1 MQTFLTTTPAPM
13 MEPITYN
20 LHSIPS
26 GAAGVRA
33 TLRHMAKI
41 VRAYKTN
48 PHIRELALELTRDL
62 PPKKWSAEAARI
74 HAFVRDEIRYIKDI
88 AGVETLQTP
97 VQTLRIGQGDC
108 DDKSI
113 LVASLLQAI
122 GHPVLLMA
130 VGFSKGHYSHV
141 LPYTK
146 IAGKWI
152 ALETTEPWPMGKQPP
167 KIVERMVEN
176 I

>member
-1 MQTFLTTTPAPM
+1 MT

-33 TLRHMAKI
+33 TLRAMAKI
-41 VRAYKTN
+41 ARDYKKN
-48 PHIRELALELTRDL
+48 PAIRELALRLTRDL
-62 PPKKWSAEAARI
+62 PPKKWAAEAARI

-97 VQTLRIGQGDC
+97 IQTLRIGQGDC

-113 LVASLLQAI
+113 LTAALLLSI
-122 GHPVLLMA
+122 GHPVLFMA
-130 VGFSKGHYSHV
+130 VGFHKGQYSHV
-141 LPYTK
+141 LPFTK
-146 IAGKWI
+146 IAGKWF
-152 ALETTEPWPMGKQPP
+152 ALETTEPWPMGKIPP
-167 KIVERMVEN
+167 KIIERMVEHAK
-176 I
+176 

>member
-1 MQTFLTTTPAPM
+1 MPVMTTSRPLT

-20 LHSIPS
+20 LQSIPS

-33 TLRHMAKI
+33 TLKAMAKI
-41 VRAYKTN
+41 ASQYKVN
-48 PHIRELALELTRDL
+48 PTIRELALHLTRDL
-62 PPKKWSAEAARI
+62 PPKKWIAEVGRI

-97 VQTLRIGQGDC
+97 IQTLRLGQGDC
-108 DDKSI
+108 DDKTM
-113 LVASLLQAI
+113 LVGSLLLTI
-122 GHPVLLMA
+122 NHPVLFMA
-130 VGFSKGHYSHV
+130 VGFHKGQYTHV

-152 ALETTEPWPMGKQPP
+152 AVETTEPWPLGKEPP
-167 KIVERMVEN
+167 KIVERMVEHVR
-176 I
+176 